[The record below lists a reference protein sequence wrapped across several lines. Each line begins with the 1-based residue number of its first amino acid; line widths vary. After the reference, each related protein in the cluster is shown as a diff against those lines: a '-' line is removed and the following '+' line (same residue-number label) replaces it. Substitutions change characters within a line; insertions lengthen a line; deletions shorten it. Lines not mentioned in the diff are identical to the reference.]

1 MVRMRAAHK
10 LHIFGTKKKGYL
22 IVQVLAKSGCS
33 LCLQVAKNSL
43 LLLSVAPSGLNMM
56 KYFLLQTQ
64 VAQSFGGVECWT
76 FGDKFPSYS
85 VWCVVVFQLPNIVA
99 QGSSL
104 SGSVVPI
111 LSVFIQTFLEGS
123 AG

>member
-1 MVRMRAAHK
+1 MPA
-10 LHIFGTKKKGYL
+10 GSKKFAPF
-22 IVQVLAKSGCS
+22 VECS
-33 LCLQVAKNSL
+33 PLWPKHDEIL
-43 LLLSVAPSGLNMM
+43 
-56 KYFLLQTQ
+56 LLQTQ

-76 FGDKFPSYS
+76 FGDEFPRYS
-85 VWCVVVFQLPNIVA
+85 VWCVAVFQLPNIVA